1 MITVFLRTFII
12 YIILLVSMRFLGKR
26 QIGELEL
33 SELITTFMLSELA
46 VIPISDPDV
55 PIAYALVPILI
66 LLSIEVILSFSV
78 SRVAPLRKFFFGAPS
93 ILIYKGKIN
102 VKEMRKLRI
111 GIMELLSEL
120 RLKDIA
126 DIRDVRCAILEE
138 NGKLSVFTNAETAP
152 VTRADAGIQTAESGV
167 ALPVIVDGKIM
178 PVSMRDAD
186 VDEAWIERT
195 LAKNGM
201 RRADI
206 LLMTVDEQ
214 KCAVFIRK
222 SESES
227 KITEGKAK

>member
-12 YIILLVSMRFLGKR
+12 YIVLLVSMRFLGKR
-26 QIGELEL
+26 QVGELEL

-46 VIPISDPDV
+46 VMPISDPDI
-55 PIAYALVPILI
+55 PIAYAIVPILI

-78 SRVAPLRKFFFGAPS
+78 SRFAPLRKFFFGAPS

-138 NGKLSVFTNAETAP
+138 NGKLSVFPNAESTP
-152 VTRADAGIQTAESGV
+152 LTRADAGISAAESGIG
-167 ALPVIVDGKIM
+167 LPVVVEGKIM
-178 PVSMRDAD
+178 QASMRDAD
-186 VDEAWIERT
+186 VDEAWIDKT
-195 LAKNGM
+195 LTKNGLH
-201 RRADI
+201 RSDV

-214 KCAVFIRK
+214 KHAVFIRK
-222 SESES
+222 SDRES